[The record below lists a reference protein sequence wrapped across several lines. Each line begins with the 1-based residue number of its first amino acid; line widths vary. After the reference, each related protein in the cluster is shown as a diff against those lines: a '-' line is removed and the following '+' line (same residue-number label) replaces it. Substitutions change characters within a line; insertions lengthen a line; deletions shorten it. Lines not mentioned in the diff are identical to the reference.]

1 MSEKSSIIPRKVMRN
16 GARSLDWRDRNWLMH
31 AGASG
36 VVYVNRVKYGEVGSA
51 VLLSDVPVR
60 RAVEDV
66 E

>member
-1 MSEKSSIIPRKVMRN
+1 
-16 GARSLDWRDRNWLMH
+16 MH

-36 VVYVNRVKYGEVGSA
+36 IVYVNRVKYGEVGSA
-51 VLLSDVPVR
+51 VQLSVVPVR

>member
-1 MSEKSSIIPRKVMRN
+1 
-16 GARSLDWRDRNWLMH
+16 MH

-51 VLLSDVPVR
+51 VLLNAVPVR